1 MMQEHESEPEGQP
14 AEFISP
20 WAQESSPEPSTYSSE
35 PIPAHTADDDTI
47 VFGDGPID
55 YGQQPPDWGG
65 WVPADGYRPPPPR
78 PGPGRRLLVYLAV
91 AVVAAS
97 IGAGATAVL
106 NENSDAT
113 PAGSSAQDIPGQH
126 GNPAGNGSVGGSLNQ
141 AKVERRVEP
150 GLVDITST
158 LKYNS
163 ETAEGTGMILSAD
176 GLVLT
181 NNHVIDQSTSI
192 TAAMAVGGTSYR
204 AEVLGYDVT
213 DDVAL
218 LKLAGASG
226 LPVVSFGNS
235 DLVSIGAKVL
245 ALGNAQGR
253 GGVTPAA
260 GIIDAL
266 NRSIKASDEGS
277 GGTENLHNMLQTS
290 AQIEQGDSGGA
301 LANTAGQVIGMIT
314 AANSTSGQ
322 PGSTIGFA
330 IPINSALA
338 IARQV
343 ASGTASSTVYIGTP
357 GFLGVVLPAS
367 TSSDPHHQ
375 ATDEQQWIA
384 QNDGTIGGFPGGT
397 GGTGGSGRGGR
408 MVCVENNSQLTTPA
422 TIAPA
427 SSGVLII
434 GDFCGTAVFGA
445 GLTPGDVITSVN
457 GQLISTPD
465 SLRNAMA
472 TYHPGTRISV
482 GWVDTRGRMHTTPMT
497 LTTGPVR

>member
-1 MMQEHESEPEGQP
+1 M
-14 AEFISP
+14 
-20 WAQESSPEPSTYSSE
+20 
-35 PIPAHTADDDTI
+35 
-47 VFGDGPID
+47 
-55 YGQQPPDWGG
+55 
-65 WVPADGYRPPPPR
+65 
-78 PGPGRRLLVYLAV
+78 YLAV

-97 IGAGATAVL
+97 IGAGATVVL
-106 NENSDAT
+106 NGNSAAT
-113 PAGSSAQDIPGQH
+113 PAGSSAQDLPAQH
-126 GNPAGNGSVGGSLNQ
+126 DNAAGSGSAGASLNQ
-141 AKVERRVEP
+141 AKVEKKVEP

-192 TAAMAVGGTSYR
+192 TATTAVGGTSYR
-204 AEVLGYDVT
+204 AKVLGYDAT

-218 LKLAGASG
+218 LRLEGASG
-226 LPVVSFGNS
+226 LPAVSFGNS
-235 DLVSIGAKVL
+235 SQVSIGAKVL
-245 ALGNAQGR
+245 ALGNAEGR

-290 AQIEQGDSGGA
+290 AQIQQGDSGGA
-301 LANTAGQVIGMIT
+301 LANNAGQVIGMIT

-367 TSSDPHHQ
+367 TSSDPQRQ
-375 ATDEQQWIA
+375 ATDEQRWIE

-397 GGTGGSGRGGR
+397 GGIPGGSAGSGGPGGPGRAGNRTG
-408 MVCVENNSQLTTPA
+408 CVENNSQLTTPA

-434 GDFCGTAVFGA
+434 DDFCGTAVFAA

-457 GQLISTPD
+457 GQPISTPD

-472 TYHPGTRISV
+472 TYHPGTRISI
-482 GWVDTRGRMHTTPMT
+482 GWVDTRGGKHTTPMT